1 MRDTPERASLSLLE
15 ACMSCE
21 FDGQAC
27 LRKGAARAVQS
38 AETHVI
44 QHISHV
50 LSRVFHVIE
59 LKPDGSGTLTQSHNL
74 RTFFFFFGGD
84 ELPSPSGYFGISA
97 KFKPL
102 EDVADYA
109 STLNW
114 KMPLRA

>member
-74 RTFFFFFGGD
+74 RTFFFFLA
-84 ELPSPSGYFGISA
+84 ETSCQARPATLGYQRN
-97 KFKPL
+97 
-102 EDVADYA
+102 
-109 STLNW
+109 LNPW
-114 KMPLRA
+114 KMWQTTLLH